1 MGLPKYRR
9 NPETGEYEQVDDPL
23 YSDWDYAVYYVHD
36 VGDVDY
42 YKRYLAR
49 FLQPHLKHNPRT
61 GEFEIDPHYLSINPV
76 ILSDMQRYFMKWNA
90 DKLVFEIDYDAIHY
104 YYNQ

>member
-23 YSDWDYAVYYVHD
+23 YSDWDYAMHYVHD

-61 GEFEIDPHYLSINPV
+61 GEFEIDSHYLSINPV
-76 ILSDMQRYFMKWNA
+76 ILSDMQRNA